1 MTEPPPSSPDAPA
14 EGWGLAEGDEIVSGR
29 IALELLG
36 GGYDFEAYL
45 AWDDHLHALVV
56 AKMVRPH
63 LVQDAS
69 TLRHLI
75 REAEMLERLA
85 HPVVL
90 RSFGAVSEGP
100 RPHLILEHL
109 EGPPLA
115 STIRRFG
122 ALDMG
127 QLLPLGFQLA
137 SALQYMANEGVVHLD
152 VKPRN
157 VILGVPPRLIDL
169 SIARTVQDATKITS
183 PLGTDAYMAPEQC
196 DPTLDRIG
204 PAADVWGLGATLY
217 HAACGQVPFP
227 RAESFDHADLRA
239 RFPQLQ
245 YGPAEMPKDLPEP
258 LRQILLDTMEPSP
271 TDRPSAAAV
280 ALALEPLI
288 GALKRERILG
298 RPRPRIR

>member
-1 MTEPPPSSPDAPA
+1 MTEPPAPSPDEPE
-14 EGWGLAEGDEIVSGR
+14 EGWNLAEGDEIQPGR

-36 GGYDFEAYL
+36 GGFDFEAYL

-63 LVQDAS
+63 LVQDS
-69 TLRHLI
+69 NTLRHLR
-75 REAEMLERLA
+75 REANMLARLA

-90 RSFGAVSEGP
+90 RSFGVVLEGS

-115 STIRRFG
+115 STIGRFG
-122 ALDMG
+122 SLDMG

-169 SIARTVQDATKITS
+169 SIARTVEEAAKVAT

-196 DPTLDRIG
+196 DPGLAPIG
-204 PAADVWGLGATLY
+204 PPADVWGLGATLY
-217 HAACGQVPFP
+217 HAATGEVPFP
-227 RAESFDHADLRA
+227 RAKRFDPKDANA
-239 RFPQLQ
+239 RFPQLI
-245 YGPAEMPKDLPEP
+245 YGPAEMPADLPRP
-258 LRQILLDTMEPSP
+258 LHDLLLATMEPQ
-271 TDRPSAAAV
+271 TADRPTAAAV

-288 GALKRERILG
+288 GELKRGRILG
-298 RPRPRIR
+298 RPRPRIL